1 MCVEKKC
8 IRVTRPRAAVDAV
21 AGVLE
26 VSAGSSR
33 LCCGVGVD
41 VTLQGRLGKSQDLRR
56 PWQDAKVRGR
66 GGGEGGKAEGG
77 RRHRC
82 GLVVGSNGGEN
93 FAFVNRATVEI
104 IQHQRGRAR
113 WSRGEWWPFSEVLPR
128 EHGPGGG
135 LCLMPGEGT
144 HGSLPYISPFSPMT
158 VRSARVLGRHP
169 SDGGKYTSD
178 LSAKSLQL
186 QPSTT
191 NPEIHT
197 SI

>member
-1 MCVEKKC
+1 M
-8 IRVTRPRAAVDAV
+8 
-21 AGVLE
+21 
-26 VSAGSSR
+26 
-33 LCCGVGVD
+33 D

-66 GGGEGGKAEGG
+66 GGGEGGRAEGG

-113 WSRGEWWPFSEVLPR
+113 WSRGEWWPFSR
-128 EHGPGGG
+128 SCRGSTGPGGG
-135 LCLMPGEGT
+135 QCLMLREET
-144 HGSLPYISPFSPMT
+144 HGSLPYMLPSHLSHD
-158 VRSARVLGRHP
+158 SRVLGRHP
-169 SDGGKYTSD
+169 SDGGKYTSYP
-178 LSAKSLQL
+178 SAKSLPP

-191 NPEIHT
+191 NPEIYM